1 MVKSALSSMIN
12 QQENVCLDNTRIV
25 KRYIKGIFENNPTLS
40 KFQFTWSSSLV
51 CNSLS
56 HMQEI
61 QALDI

>member
-1 MVKSALSSMIN
+1 MVKSALSSTIN
-12 QQENVCLDNTRIV
+12 QQKNVCLDNTRIV
-25 KRYIKGIFENNPTLS
+25 KRHIKEIFENNPTLS

-56 HMQEI
+56 HMREI